1 MNESS
6 MLGND
11 FPMPTVF
18 TSVGDAWLTLPVV
31 TRLETEF
38 GNPVVTNQTFT
49 GWYILTL
56 LTGWQ
61 LKPNTVV

>member
-1 MNESS
+1 
-6 MLGND
+6 
-11 FPMPTVF
+11 
-18 TSVGDAWLTLPVV
+18 
-31 TRLETEF
+31 
-38 GNPVVTNQTFT
+38 VTNQTFT